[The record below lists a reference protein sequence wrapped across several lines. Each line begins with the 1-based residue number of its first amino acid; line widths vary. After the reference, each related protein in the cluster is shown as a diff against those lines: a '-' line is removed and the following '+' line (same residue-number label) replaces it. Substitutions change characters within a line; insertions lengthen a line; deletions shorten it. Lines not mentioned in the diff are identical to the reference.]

1 MKLTLVSGNVVG
13 LFSMYRYR
21 RVSVRQN
28 LDVSLIIGGM
38 KHILNASVLQRSL
51 FVVTQPIFRRALAL
65 GFTLLTTVMLVQ
77 SSGQPIVGPPA
88 PPGAPDLKRE
98 IELTIGH
105 IVVFTSLVVLWWW
118 AFLPD
123 LPSRRALFVAVGF
136 ALIYGVITELAQTAV
151 PDREVS
157 LYDMAVNWC
166 STAIAAFLIVQRR
179 RSSENIPTISH
190 GSF

>member
-1 MKLTLVSGNVVG
+1 M
-13 LFSMYRYR
+13 
-21 RVSVRQN
+21 
-28 LDVSLIIGGM
+28 
-38 KHILNASVLQRSL
+38 
-51 FVVTQPIFRRALAL
+51 FRRAVAL

-77 SSGQPIVGPPA
+77 SSSHPIVGPPA

-105 IVVFTSLVVLWWW
+105 VVVFTSLVGLWWW

-157 LYDMAVNWC
+157 LYDVVMNWC
-166 STAIAAFLIVQRR
+166 STALAATFIIHRQRR
-179 RSSENIPTISH
+179 TATVTLQIS
-190 GSF
+190 

>member
-1 MKLTLVSGNVVG
+1 MKP
-13 LFSMYRYR
+13 
-21 RVSVRQN
+21 
-28 LDVSLIIGGM
+28 
-38 KHILNASVLQRSL
+38 ILNASVL
-51 FVVTQPIFRRALAL
+51 RRTFPVLTHPMSRRVLAL

-77 SSGQPIVGPPA
+77 SSSHPIVGPPA
-88 PPGAPDLKRE
+88 PPGDPDLKRE

-105 IVVFTSLVVLWWW
+105 IVVFTTLVGLWWW

-157 LYDMAVNWC
+157 LYDVVVNWC
-166 STAIAAFLIVQRR
+166 STGLVAAWIMHRQRR
-179 RSSENIPTISH
+179 AEPATLQTS
-190 GSF
+190 